1 MAKTLNV
8 ILFLIIVL
16 LGYSNYQQG
25 NKIAELYIKNA
36 QLANQINSNQEA
48 QANSI
53 EADIEQSQVVDKSIK
68 NDSLAAALHK
78 ETQHNE
84 TQYNETV
91 SDSEAQAKS
100 PLKALQS
107 PEMQEMMQSD
117 FMKQQLKYQMK
128 NRLPPLYEALFDEL
142 QLDDAQRESL
152 MSLIIDEQI
161 IQTQY
166 AMEYTYKSSE
176 EKQDFEPYQESEDYQ
191 KSLEAL
197 IGPSGVESY
206 KAYEKSLPLRQELIM
221 FNAQTSAD
229 LALSSEQMNS
239 MIDSVTQIQE
249 PDDIRDSMDMMSLV
263 QEGKLDE
270 VRDRL
275 MEKQQKTLEQSAN
288 ILTEQQQESYQTYLN
303 QQMQMQIAG
312 LKMMANM

>member
-53 EADIEQSQVVDKSIK
+53 EANIEQPQIVDKSIK

-84 TQYNETV
+84 TV
-91 SDSEAQAKS
+91 LDSEAQAKS
-100 PLKALQS
+100 PLKARQS

-142 QLDDAQRESL
+142 QLDDAQRETL

-161 IQTQY
+161 VQTQY

-176 EKQDFEPYQESEDYQ
+176 EKQGFEPYQESEDYQ

-221 FNAQTSAD
+221 FNAHTSPD

-239 MIDSVTQIQE
+239 MIDSVTQVQE
-249 PDDIRDSMDMMSLV
+249 PDDIRDSMDMMSLA

-303 QQMQMQIAG
+303 QQLQMQIAG

>member
-8 ILFLIIVL
+8 ILFLMIVL

-53 EADIEQSQVVDKSIK
+53 DADIEQPQVVAKSIK

-78 ETQHNE
+78 ETQHS
-84 TQYNETV
+84 ETV
-91 SDSEAQAKS
+91 SDSKVQANS

-142 QLDDAQRESL
+142 QLDDAQRETL

-161 IQTQY
+161 VQTQY
-166 AMEYTYKSSE
+166 AMEYTYQSSE

-191 KSLEAL
+191 KSLEVL

-221 FNAQTSAD
+221 FNAHTSPD
-229 LALSSEQMNS
+229 LVLSSEQMNS

-288 ILTEQQQESYQTYLN
+288 ILTEQQQASYQTYLN

>member
-53 EADIEQSQVVDKSIK
+53 EADIEQPQVVDKSIK
-68 NDSLAAALHK
+68 KDSLAVALHK
-78 ETQHNE
+78 ETQH
-84 TQYNETV
+84 NETV

-117 FMKQQLKYQMK
+117 FMKKQLKYQMK

-142 QLDDAQRESL
+142 QLDEAQRETL
-152 MSLIIDEQI
+152 ISLIIDEQI
-161 IQTQY
+161 VQTQY

-221 FNAQTSAD
+221 FNAHTSPD

-239 MIDSVTQIQE
+239 MIDSVTQVQE

-288 ILTEQQQESYQTYLN
+288 ILTDQQQESYQTYLN
-303 QQMQMQIAG
+303 QQLQMQIAG